1 MEKLPEVVD
10 VYPEPMAQRPGMG
23 RLGRPGEINVNY
35 FPISF
40 DQLGTI
46 HHYDVTITP
55 EVPPLVNKE
64 VFGFFESQHR
74 LDREVLDG
82 IAIVFDGMKNAFTP
96 RALPIGPSY
105 EVEFAVPE
113 RGGRPNPRNP
123 RIFKL
128 KLVKVNEI
136 KADIAEMHRRSNSG
150 LTAIMAYNILF
161 RHQPDTKF
169 VQVRDSFFIR
179 EDVRPLANGVEVW
192 PGFFRSFMPVG
203 SGLALNVDTIV
214 CTFYK
219 PGNLL
224 DTIAAFVGLRHRDEL
239 RDPRLKDHLKRIKSF
254 IKNLRVTLNYR
265 GDNPKEHKIRDL
277 SMASADNTK
286 FTLVEEGVER
296 GETTVTEY
304 FARKMGVRLDFP
316 MLPCVEI
323 KRGVLIPL
331 ELCDVIPGQ
340 RYARKLNEVQTADMI
355 KITCVPPK
363 VRAGKIMSGLKLMAP
378 EKNDHLRQFGLRVE
392 PRLMQVP
399 SRLLPVPMIHYH
411 GSSREKSLRPVDGA
425 WNLRDKKLFEGKE
438 LKVWSVVVFHTENRV
453 RRNVVETFIKEHVAT
468 CISTGLNIVNDRPK
482 IYYAPPRAATAEKA
496 LQDIYVSTGNEFKAR
511 PQMLFCIL
519 PDKGAELYNAIKA
532 ACELGLGIPT
542 QCVQSDK
549 IFKPN
554 RQYSANVCLKMN
566 AKLGGINAAIHPSEL
581 GDLKSPSTL
590 IIGADLSHPSPG
602 SDEAPSITAC
612 IGSIDFSACRF
623 ASSVRVQKGRVA
635 MIMDL
640 QSMVVELLKLF
651 FRGTGSKPARI
662 LYFRDGVSEGQ
673 FQQVLCTEMMAIKR
687 ACASLEAGYSPT
699 VTFTLT
705 QKRHHTRFFPMK
717 QTDQDRSGNC
727 KAGTIVES
735 GICHPHYFDF
745 FLQAHSGLQ
754 GTSRPIHYHVLIDEN
769 KHAPDALQSL
779 CYNMCYLFTRATR
792 AVSLIPPIYYAHLA
806 AERARAHYKIA
817 DSSDSASMSSSAAA
831 PSNVHETR
839 RVGPELMKVMY
850 YV

>member
-1 MEKLPEVVD
+1 MSFTHQEKLPDVD
-10 VYPEPMAQRPGMG
+10 VYPEPMASRPG
-23 RLGRPGEINVNY
+23 LGRVGRPSEIKVNY
-35 FPISF
+35 FPLKY

-55 EVPPLVNKE
+55 EVPMVVNKE
-64 VFGFFESQHR
+64 VFEFFESQHR
-74 LDREVLDG
+74 VNRQVLNG
-82 IAIVFDGMKNAFTP
+82 IAIVFDGMKNAFSP
-96 RALPIGPSY
+96 RALPIGPSF
-105 EVEFAVPE
+105 ETELAIPE
-113 RGGRPNPRNP
+113 RGGRPNARTS
-123 RIFKL
+123 RIFKI

-136 KADIAEMHRRSNSG
+136 KADIDEMVRRTNNG

-161 RHQPDTKF
+161 RHQPNTNF

-179 EDVRPLANGVEVW
+179 EDVRSIANGVEVW
-192 PGFFRSFMPVG
+192 PGFFRSFLPVG

-224 DTIAAFVGLRHRDEL
+224 DLIMAFIGLRQRDEL
-239 RDPRLKDHLKRIKSF
+239 RDPRLKEHLKRIKSF

-265 GDNPKEHKIRDL
+265 GDNPREHKIRDL
-277 SMASADNTK
+277 SMISADNTK
-286 FTLVEEGVER
+286 FTLVEDGVER
-296 GETTVTEY
+296 GETTVAEY
-304 FARKMGVRLDFP
+304 FVRKMGIRLDFP

-340 RYARKLNEVQTADMI
+340 RYAKKLNEQQTAEMI

-363 VRAGKIMSGLKLMAP
+363 VRAERIMNGLRLMAP

-392 PRLMQVP
+392 PTLLQVP
-399 SRLLPVPMIHYH
+399 SRLLPVPMVHYH

-438 LKVWSVVVFHTENRV
+438 LKVWSVVVFGTEGRI
-453 RRNVVETFIKEHVAT
+453 RRNVVETFIREHVAT
-468 CISTGLNIVNDRPK
+468 CIATGLQITNERPK
-482 IYYAPPRAATAEKA
+482 IYYAPPRAGTAEKA

-511 PQMLFCIL
+511 PQLLFCIL

-542 QCVQSDK
+542 QCVQSEK

-566 AKLGGINAAIHPSEL
+566 AKLGGINAAIHPNEL
-581 GDLKSPSTL
+581 GDLKSPPTL
-590 IIGADLSHPSPG
+590 IIGADLSHPGPG
-602 SDEAPSITAC
+602 FDESPSITAA
-612 IGSIDFSACRF
+612 IGTIDFSACRYS
-623 ASSVRVQKGRVA
+623 SSVRVQKGRVS
-635 MIMDL
+635 IILDL
-640 QSMVVELLKLF
+640 QSMVVELLKMF
-651 FRGTGSKPARI
+651 FRGTGAKPARI

-673 FQQVLCTEMMAIKR
+673 FQQVLCTEMLAIKR
-687 ACASLEAGYSPT
+687 GCASLEKGYSPT
-699 VTFTLT
+699 ITFVLT

-717 QTDQDRSGNC
+717 QPDQDRSGNC

-769 KHAPDALQSL
+769 KHSCDALQSL
-779 CYNMCYLFTRATR
+779 CYNLCYLFTRATR

-817 DSSDSASMSSSAAA
+817 ESSDSASVSASTAP
-831 PSNVHETR
+831 PSNVHEMR
-839 RVGPELMKVMY
+839 RVGPELMKV
-850 YV
+850 